1 MTSKARARR
10 ARSASAGRRRQAS
23 RNERGNGRA
32 GNAARAAAVGTVRP
46 ADGRRLLKVI
56 GLAVGLTLAAIGLIV
71 YLFGV
76 AHVWYGLHDI
86 SDTTI
91 YADYAARMAQGLRP
105 YVDFPV
111 EYPPLAIPLFVI
123 PGHSGNVASYSDWFN
138 VEMFVMCAA
147 AAAATAAAAARLW
160 TTGRKAYLVGV
171 AFAACVLAT
180 GAIVGNRYDAAV
192 ALVLA
197 VFLLL
202 IAYEMWTVSALVLG
216 IGFALKLTPAILL
229 PLVFVLAVR
238 RQTIAWSLVYFVLA
252 AVLPFVPFMV
262 HGLKGLEYPFT
273 YQLHRPLQVESVLAA
288 PLLLGHVLN
297 RVWVEV
303 GSTLRLAV
311 RGRDRRRH
319 AGAHLGLSRARRP
332 GRDLLADLAAAR
344 DAARHAAARAAGRPR
359 PDPGLHDVRQ
369 GALAAVL
376 HLDLAGHRPRTP
388 RAPGARP
395 HADGRARAHPDRVS
409 REVLGVHRPRHRR
422 RAHRG
427 GPRRGALRG
436 LRSVAVA
443 PLAPAG
449 AGAVADE
456 RAVAGETSGSC
467 RRRDEWAVAGPRG
480 VGRAGAV
487 GPDTS
492 SYPTPVGPASSDRG
506 EWFSPGQRLV
516 STKCRAS
523 PAGTLKFVP
532 HRPSPRRECLDSHP
546 FHREQRDCPVRLL
559 DRVGQRHPRPV
570 DTSSMIGT

>member
-10 ARSASAGRRRQAS
+10 AGSGSADRRRQAS
-23 RNERGNGRA
+23 RDGRGNGRA
-32 GNAARAAAVGTVRP
+32 GNAASAAAVGTAQPV
-46 ADGRRLLKVI
+46 DSRRLLRVI

-123 PGHSGNVASYSDWFN
+123 PGHSGNVVSYSDWFN

-229 PLVFVLAVR
+229 PLVFVLAVQR
-238 RQTIAWSLVYFVLA
+238 RTIVWSLVYFVLA
-252 AVLPFVPFMV
+252 AILPFVPFMV

-303 GSTLRLAV
+303 GSSFGSQFVAATGAVTLAHISGFLELAALAVTYWLIWRRRATLRAMPRLVPLAILALILAFMTFGKV
-311 RGRDRRRH
+311 LSPQYFIWILPAIALVIPERRVL
-319 AGAHLGLSRARRP
+319 ALLLVGALVLTQIEFPAKYWAFIALDSSAV
-332 GRDLLADLAAAR
+332 LIVVAR
-344 DAARHAAARAAGRPR
+344 DAVLCVAF
-359 PDPGLHDVRQ
+359 
-369 GALAAVL
+369 ALSL
-376 HLDLAGHRPRTP
+376 WHLWRLPEQ
-388 RAPGARP
+388 AP
-395 HADGRARAHPDRVS
+395 S
-409 REVLGVHRPRHRR
+409 Q
-422 RAHRG
+422 
-427 GPRRGALRG
+427 
-436 LRSVAVA
+436 
-443 PLAPAG
+443 
-449 AGAVADE
+449 
-456 RAVAGETSGSC
+456 TSGS
-467 RRRDEWAVAGPRG
+467 
-480 VGRAGAV
+480 
-487 GPDTS
+487 
-492 SYPTPVGPASSDRG
+492 
-506 EWFSPGQRLV
+506 
-516 STKCRAS
+516 
-523 PAGTLKFVP
+523 
-532 HRPSPRRECLDSHP
+532 
-546 FHREQRDCPVRLL
+546 
-559 DRVGQRHPRPV
+559 
-570 DTSSMIGT
+570 

>member
-10 ARSASAGRRRQAS
+10 ARTASADRRRQAS

-123 PGHSGNVASYSDWFN
+123 PGHSGNVTSYSDWFN

-229 PLVFVLAVR
+229 PLVLRAGRAAADDRLEPRLLRAGRGAAVR
-238 RQTIAWSLVYFVLA
+238 ALHGARAQGARVPLH
-252 AVLPFVPFMV
+252 LP
-262 HGLKGLEYPFT
+262 
-273 YQLHRPLQVESVLAA
+273 A
-288 PLLLGHVLN
+288 PP
-297 RVWVEV
+297 
-303 GSTLRLAV
+303 A
-311 RGRDRRRH
+311 
-319 AGAHLGLSRARRP
+319 
-332 GRDLLADLAAAR
+332 
-344 DAARHAAARAAGRPR
+344 AAGRE
-359 PDPGLHDVRQ
+359 
-369 GALAAVL
+369 
-376 HLDLAGHRPRTP
+376 
-388 RAPGARP
+388 RA
-395 HADGRARAHPDRVS
+395 GRATA
-409 REVLGVHRPRHRR
+409 
-422 RAHRG
+422 
-427 GPRRGALRG
+427 
-436 LRSVAVA
+436 
-443 PLAPAG
+443 
-449 AGAVADE
+449 
-456 RAVAGETSGSC
+456 
-467 RRRDEWAVAGPRG
+467 AGPRPEPRL
-480 VGRAGAV
+480 GRGRHARSARSSS
-487 GPDTS
+487 PRPAPSRWPTS
-492 SYPTPVGPASSDRG
+492 RAFSS
-506 EWFSPGQRLV
+506 SP
-516 STKCRAS
+516 
-523 PAGTLKFVP
+523 PW
-532 HRPSPRRECLDSHP
+532 PSPT
-546 FHREQRDCPVRLL
+546 
-559 DRVGQRHPRPV
+559 G
-570 DTSSMIGT
+570 